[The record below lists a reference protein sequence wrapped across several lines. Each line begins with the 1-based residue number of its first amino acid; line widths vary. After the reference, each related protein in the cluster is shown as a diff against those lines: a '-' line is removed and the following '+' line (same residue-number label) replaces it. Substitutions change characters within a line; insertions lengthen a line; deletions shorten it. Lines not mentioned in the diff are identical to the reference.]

1 MSLSGCIAECLCGS
15 YLLNTRPIA
24 ALSDA
29 TSTILLCLVLP
40 DRDPDT
46 MMTKIRERDSGSA
59 CHVIHGMPPSFL
71 VNARAVAPCPRKH
84 MALEDPI
91 QIIEE
96 RE

>member
-29 TSTILLCLVLP
+29 TSTILLCLVWP

-46 MMTKIRERDSGSA
+46 MMTKLRERDSG
-59 CHVIHGMPPSFL
+59 IGMPCYSWHASFIPGECSSGRSL
-71 VNARAVAPCPRKH
+71 PPEAH
-84 MALEDPI
+84 GS
-91 QIIEE
+91 
-96 RE
+96 